1 LSKLYKKNKIKLK
14 AVRLYKMP
22 PNYSVERFIRLVDE
36 VKEQLRDAKSK
47 GLRIIYLDE
56 TVFTKRTYQTRDY
69 AANK

>member
-1 LSKLYKKNKIKLK
+1 MSKLYKKNKIKLK
-14 AVRLYKMP
+14 AFRLFKMP
-22 PNYSVERFIRLVDE
+22 PNYSVDRFIRLVDE

-56 TVFTKRTYQTRDY
+56 IVFTKWTYQTRDY

>member
-1 LSKLYKKNKIKLK
+1 
-14 AVRLYKMP
+14 MP
-22 PNYSVERFIRLVDE
+22 PNYSVDRFIRLIDE

-56 TVFTKRTYQTRDY
+56 TVFTKWTYQTRDY